1 MLLVMIVV
9 GNHRAPLEDE
19 LKMVPRTH
27 LEEAELPCCFA
38 IKLSQYHAAFAL
50 WKRVVQVIQDI
61 NNPEHYPS
69 SAGH

>member
-9 GNHRAPLEDE
+9 GHQRAPLEDE
-19 LKMVPRTH
+19 LKMVQRTN
-27 LEEAELPCCFA
+27 LEDAELPYCFA
-38 IKLSQYHAAFAL
+38 IKLSQYHAIFAL

-61 NNPEHYPS
+61 KNPEYYPS